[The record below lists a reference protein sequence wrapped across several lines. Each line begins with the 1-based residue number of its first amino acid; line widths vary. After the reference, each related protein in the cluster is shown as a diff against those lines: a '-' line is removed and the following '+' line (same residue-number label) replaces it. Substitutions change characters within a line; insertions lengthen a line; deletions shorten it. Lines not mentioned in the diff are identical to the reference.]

1 MKKGLPLIR
10 IRILFAALAMIIIGF
25 SVLIFRLFKLQIV
38 DSDEYKRQ
46 ASSQQIRTTEI
57 SPTRGTIK
65 DRNGN
70 VLAMSSTAWTV
81 CISPNEITNDAQKEL
96 IISGLSEI
104 LGIKPDNIREK
115 ASRKSY
121 YEAIKSKVDKNLAEE
136 VTSFATNN
144 GISAIFLEEK
154 VSRSYPYGSF
164 ASSVIGFVNSENN
177 GAYGLEAYYND
188 NLSGE
193 SGKIVSAKNAWGH
206 DMPFEFDELYS
217 SIDGDT
223 IETTIDDGIQYFV
236 EKHLELATKEYNTA
250 ARAACI
256 AMNPNTAEVLAMATK
271 GDFNPNQY
279 LVLDSKVQEEIDNL
293 PEEEQG
299 EALLEAQYNMWRN
312 KNISDPYEPGSIF
325 KIITLAS
332 ALDSNSITVNDTFYC
347 QGYYEIEDRKIAC
360 WHSYGHGEETLAQ
373 ALQNSCNPAF
383 IAIGQKMGTRIF
395 NNYFEAFGFTEK
407 TGIDLPG
414 EAKSIYHSFKRMSNI
429 DLASSSFGQTFKVTP
444 IQLITAVS
452 AAINGG
458 TLYKPYI
465 VNKIIDEDGNIVEEQ
480 KPTIVRQVISSET
493 SGTVRTLL
501 ESVTTEGSGKNAR
514 VPGYRIGGKTG
525 TSEKLDKLN
534 EQGIVDKYVSSFLA
548 FAPADNPQIV
558 ILLLL
563 DEASLDNPYGSVVAA
578 PVVGAMMS
586 DILPYMG
593 IDPSYTNE
601 ELEQMKGKV
610 NNVVDYVVHEGMSV
624 LRVSGYSVNVVGEGT
639 KIVAQLPEAGTKL
652 PAGGTVTIYTEESLV
667 PKEIAV
673 PNVLGKSVSDVNNL
687 IISAGLKLKLIG
699 VQNDSEGQIAYS
711 QNPEEGTMVYP
722 DTTVEVTF
730 TVGNTE

>member
-164 ASSVIGFVNSENN
+164 ASSVIGFVNSEND

-188 NLSGE
+188 TLSGE

-217 SIDGDT
+217 SIDGYT
-223 IETTIDDGIQYFV
+223 HETTIDDGIQYFV